1 MKKKVCVV
9 TGTRADY
16 GLFYPLL
23 KRIKRDDLFD
33 LQIIAA
39 GMHLSPEFGYTY
51 KEIEADGFRIDE
63 KVDMDLSSDTE
74 AGISR
79 SIGTGIAGFADV
91 FSRSK
96 PDILLLLGDRFETF
110 AAAISAFIA
119 KIPIAHLHG
128 GELTEGA
135 IDDSFRHAITKMS
148 LLHFTSTD
156 KYRNRVIQLGE
167 APDRVFNVG
176 ALGID
181 NIKET
186 KLLSKDELE
195 NDLGCEF
202 GKRTAMVTYHPV
214 TLENNT
220 SKEQFSELLGALN
233 KITDLN
239 IIFTK
244 PNADTDGRVIIDLID
259 DHVSRN
265 PERTAS
271 FTSLG
276 RLRYLSAL
284 NCADLVIGNS
294 SSGIIEAPSL
304 GMPTVNIGDR
314 QRGRIRAESVIDCS
328 PEKESI
334 GAAIEKALSDE
345 FRTLCAVVKNP
356 YGDGIAS
363 EKILGILKIKLQEP
377 IMIKKGFFDL
387 KNISFE

>member
-23 KRIKRDDLFD
+23 KRIKKDDLFD

-74 AGISR
+74 AGISN

-96 PDILLLLGDRFETF
+96 PDILLLLGDRFETL

-156 KYRNRVIQLGE
+156 EYRNRVIQLGE

-202 GKRTAMVTYHPV
+202 GNRTVIVTYHPV

-233 KITDLN
+233 NITDLN

-244 PNADTDGRVIIDLID
+244 PNADTDGRVIIELID
-259 DHVSRN
+259 DHVIRN

-304 GMPTVNIGDR
+304 GIPTVNIGDR
-314 QRGRIRAESVIDCS
+314 QKGRIRAESVIDCS

-334 GAAIEKALSDE
+334 GAAIEKAFSDE
-345 FRTLCAVVKNP
+345 FRKLCTVVKNP

>member
-23 KRIKRDDLFD
+23 KRIKKDDLFD

-74 AGISR
+74 AGISN

-96 PDILLLLGDRFETF
+96 PDILLLLGDRFETL

-156 KYRNRVIQLGE
+156 EYRNRVIQLGE

-202 GKRTAMVTYHPV
+202 GNRTAIVTYHPV

-233 KITDLN
+233 NITDLN

-244 PNADTDGRVIIDLID
+244 PNADTDGRVIIELID
-259 DHVSRN
+259 DHVIRN

-304 GMPTVNIGDR
+304 GIPTVNIGDR
-314 QRGRIRAESVIDCS
+314 QKGRIRAESVIDCS

-334 GAAIEKALSDE
+334 GAAIEKAFSDE
-345 FRTLCAVVKNP
+345 FRKLCTVVKNP